1 MQELQTIL
9 ESRRDMYRLL
19 GSLYQIEVDEATLAQ
34 LRTIRFPD
42 QTGCEALDCAGAAL
56 NAFVADL
63 KPEGLDDLAA
73 DYAATFL
80 SAGIAEGPAAF
91 PLESVYTSRERLVM
105 QDAYEQVYRIMK
117 AHGVTSFQ
125 EDLYPDHI
133 GVEMT
138 FLSYLSQKALDAL
151 AEGRLEDAQKNLE
164 EQKTFLEKH
173 LLNWTTAFF
182 DDQVKV
188 ARTAFYRAL
197 AEMSRAWLEQDRD
210 WLCG

>member
-42 QTGCEALDCAGAAL
+42 KTGCEALDCAGAAL

-80 SAGIAEGPAAF
+80 SAGPSRLSRCTRAA
-91 PLESVYTSRERLVM
+91 SV
-105 QDAYEQVYRIMK
+105 
-117 AHGVTSFQ
+117 
-125 EDLYPDHI
+125 
-133 GVEMT
+133 
-138 FLSYLSQKALDAL
+138 
-151 AEGRLEDAQKNLE
+151 
-164 EQKTFLEKH
+164 
-173 LLNWTTAFF
+173 W
-182 DDQVKV
+182 
-188 ARTAFYRAL
+188 
-197 AEMSRAWLEQDRD
+197 
-210 WLCG
+210 